1 MTLFQMGKTIIKN
14 LFSRPAT
21 LMYPKKPAKK
31 FASTRGHVESD
42 INRCIFCGTC
52 QRKCPAVAICV
63 NREAR
68 TWEIDR
74 FRCVSCG
81 CCVEVCP
88 VKCLKMDN
96 AYVQPTTEPKMKTLL
111 NPDKPAVAVSS
122 AAAAKPAI
130 QKSSAKKQRAPAGRK
145 KLKHKG

>member
-1 MTLFQMGKTIIKN
+1 MTLFQMGKTIVKN

-31 FASTRGHVESD
+31 FANTRGHIKNE

-52 QRKCPAVAICV
+52 QRKCPCVAICV

-88 VKCLKMDN
+88 VKCLRMDTE
-96 AYVQPTTEPKMKTLL
+96 YMQPTLEPGMKTLMK
-111 NPDKPAVAVSS
+111 PDKPAVAVSS
-122 AAAAKPAI
+122 AMVRPAI
-130 QKSSAKKQRAPAGRK
+130 QKSSVKKQRAPAGRK
-145 KLKHKG
+145 KIEHRG